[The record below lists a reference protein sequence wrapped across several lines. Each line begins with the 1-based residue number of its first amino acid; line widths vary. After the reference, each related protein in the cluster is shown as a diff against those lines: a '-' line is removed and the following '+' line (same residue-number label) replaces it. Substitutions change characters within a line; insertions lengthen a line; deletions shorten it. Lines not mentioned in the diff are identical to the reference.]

1 MANSNNS
8 QGLLEAL
15 DICTVEEIKLSIVSD
30 PASLH
35 IGPKQNEKNN
45 PTRTTN
51 KQTKTLTRQ
60 KAK

>member
-35 IGPKQNEKNN
+35 IGPKQNEK
-45 PTRTTN
+45 TTQQEQTS
-51 KQTKTLTRQ
+51 KQKP
-60 KAK
+60 